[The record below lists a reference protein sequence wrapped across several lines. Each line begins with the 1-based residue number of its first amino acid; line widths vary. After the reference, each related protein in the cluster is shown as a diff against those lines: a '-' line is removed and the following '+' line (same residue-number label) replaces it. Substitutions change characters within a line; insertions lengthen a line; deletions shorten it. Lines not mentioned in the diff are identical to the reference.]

1 MTEKLDLY
9 RCKVCGNMVQVILNG
24 FGELVCC
31 GQNMEKLTANT
42 QENVTK
48 EYHIPV
54 YITDNNGFTSIQVG
68 KELHPMTPEHHIEFI
83 ERISNDKKCMT
94 LKYINIE
101 DEPRMELQH
110 KVNSEKAIE
119 MCNLHGLWEG
129 HNDKQ

>member
-9 RCKVCGNMVQVILNG
+9 RCKVCGNLVQVILSG

-68 KELHPMTPEHHIEFI
+68 KEPHPMTPEHHIEFI
-83 ERISNDKKCMT
+83 ERISDDKSCMS
-94 LKYINIE
+94 LKYLNTE
-101 DEPRMELQH
+101 EEPRIELQH
-110 KVNSEKAIE
+110 KTGKEKALE